1 MVHFWSPCR
10 QSLTKIPTMNFYKC
24 VCVIWAI
31 TSPQYFSY
39 VRLFS
44 SAPWIT
50 KRWLCFVSD
59 CFIDYRWHRHFE
71 KSNENNLNFLLSALG
86 LSTHISFVSGWHYVM
101 FSLQFS
107 LLTAQE
113 HMFLG
118 WDLQHSCRLATL
130 PQQYLAETW
139 KGFLGELPKASSTY
153 WL

>member
-1 MVHFWSPCR
+1 MHFWNLCH
-10 QSLTKIPTMNFYKC
+10 QALTKILTLNFYKC
-24 VCVIWAI
+24 ILFIWTI
-31 TSPQYFSY
+31 TSPHYFSY

-44 SAPWIT
+44 SATQIT
-50 KRWLCFVSD
+50 KRWLCFVPD
-59 CFIDYRWHRHFE
+59 CFIDYRWHRHF
-71 KSNENNLNFLLSALG
+71 KQSNENNLNFLLSALG
-86 LSTHISFVSGWHYVM
+86 LSTHISFVGGWHYVM

-130 PQQYLAETW
+130 PQQYLAETR